1 MVVTC
6 LKIIG
11 LITIIGGFFS
21 SFAIF
26 DGIYILMSI
35 VSCAAAGLINLGIA
49 ESIEHSKKNTD
60 EIFLL
65 MRYLEKELYQ
75 GVKVA
80 EDELSETK
88 TTLETGTAARLLE
101 ESRHNI
107 PK

>member
-60 EIFLL
+60 DIFLL
-65 MRYLEKELYQ
+65 KRWLEKELWQ
-75 GVKVA
+75 GVKIA
-80 EDELSETK
+80 EGELSEVK
-88 TTLETGTAARLLE
+88 ANLETGLAARLLE
-101 ESRHNI
+101 ESRQNI

>member
-1 MVVTC
+1 MVATG

-11 LITIIGGFFS
+11 WIILVGGFFS

-26 DGIYILMSI
+26 DGIYILMFI

-65 MRYLEKELYQ
+65 KRFLEKELYQ
-75 GVKVA
+75 GVKIA
-80 EDELSETK
+80 EDEVSETK